1 MTTIRAGIA
10 DSSRQSAQFA
20 ARKHIGQTRRDK
32 TTPYVVHLARV
43 AARVAKYGSDYEDA
57 AWLHDT
63 IEDTDTT
70 ARELMAAG
78 FSRATVEAVVLL
90 TKLKT
95 SGTPFSISYYL
106 EKIRDNDIARR
117 VKIADMIDNLA
128 DSPTD
133 EQFHRYI
140 RGISYLAGHS
150 NQPE

>member
-43 AARVAKYGSDYEDA
+43 AARVAKYGPEYEDA

-63 IEDTDTT
+63 I
-70 ARELMAAG
+70 ELMAAG

-95 SGTPFSISYYL
+95 PGTPFSIGYYL

-117 VKIADMIDNLA
+117 VRIADMIDNLA
-128 DSPTD
+128 DNPTD
-133 EQFHRYI
+133 EQFNRYV